1 MGIYVFLAAIGAVL
15 VFVDNHTEKKEE
27 VKEEKAA

>member
-1 MGIYVFLAAIGAVL
+1 MGIYVFLAVIGAAL
-15 VFVDNHTEKKEE
+15 VFIDNHDEKKEE